1 MTFNDNH
8 RRERENRH
16 ESGHNSMFEH
26 IRNNDRS
33 NRRDHEHSNRHDHR
47 HEHDPCNRHDH
58 RHDENR
64 HAAINCPLAVG
75 EEIDIT
81 VPVSIR
87 AHADVDE
94 MVLRCAGHSITKESN
109 GRHGR
114 RDRKIKIKQRIE
126 LCIPIKFKV
135 ECDVH
140 REEVEFGEND
150 A

>member
-1 MTFNDNH
+1 
-8 RRERENRH
+8 
-16 ESGHNSMFEH
+16 MFEH
-26 IRNNDRS
+26 LHSND
-33 NRRDHEHSNRHDHR
+33 HGNRHDHR
-47 HEHDPCNRHDH
+47 HEHDH

-94 MVLRCAGHSITKESN
+94 MVLRCAGHSITKESH

-114 RDRKIKIKQRIE
+114 RGRRIKIKQKIE
-126 LCIPIKFKV
+126 LCIPINFKV

-150 A
+150 V

>member
-16 ESGHNSMFEH
+16 DNEH
-26 IRNNDRS
+26 G
-33 NRRDHEHSNRHDHR
+33 
-47 HEHDPCNRHDH
+47 NRHDH
-58 RHDENR
+58 RHDNEHGNR
-64 HAAINCPLAVG
+64 HDHRHDDNKHASINCPLAVS

-94 MVLRCAGHSITKESN
+94 MVLRCAGHYITKESH

-114 RDRKIKIKQRIE
+114 RGRRIKIKQKVE
-126 LCIPIKFKV
+126 LCIPLNFKV

-140 REEVEFGEND
+140 EEEVEFGGNEV
-150 A
+150 